1 MFKKALFLIVIL
13 LLSFSVS
20 FVRVELTDSGEK
32 MQLLADYKGKSD
44 EKEKCEG
51 LFGNPNDDDS
61 FAHLLQLAF
70 TIIKYAGPLL
80 CIVFSSIDLVKTV
93 VADDKDAMSKTV
105 KKCLKRVVLALILF
119 FIPTVINYLFPLL
132 GFYGTCGIN

>member
-32 MQLLADYKGKSD
+32 MQLLADYNDSK

-51 LFGNPNDDDS
+51 LFGNPDDEDS
-61 FAHLLQLAF
+61 FAHLLQIAF

-119 FIPTVINYLFPLL
+119 FIPTIVNFLFPLL

>member
-1 MFKKALFLIVIL
+1 MFKKALFLIAIL
-13 LLSFSVS
+13 LISFSVS

-32 MQLLADYKGKSD
+32 MQVLADYNSNE
-44 EKEKCEG
+44 EKEDCEG
-51 LFGNPNDDDS
+51 LFGDPDDDDS

-70 TIIKYAGPLL
+70 KIIKYAGPLL

-119 FIPTVINYLFPLL
+119 FIPTLINYIFPLL

>member
-1 MFKKALFLIVIL
+1 MFKKALFLIAIL
-13 LLSFSVS
+13 LLSFSMS
-20 FVRVELTDSGEK
+20 FIRVELTDSGEK
-32 MQLLADYKGKSD
+32 VQLLANYNDND

-51 LFGNPNDDDS
+51 LFGDPDDDDS
-61 FAHLLQLAF
+61 FAHLLQIAF

-93 VADDKDAMSKTV
+93 VSDDKDAMSKTV

-119 FIPTVINYLFPLL
+119 FIPTIVNFLFPLL

>member
-1 MFKKALFLIVIL
+1 MFKKALFLIAIL
-13 LLSFSVS
+13 LLSFSMS
-20 FVRVELTDSGEK
+20 FIRVELTDSGEK
-32 MQLLADYKGKSD
+32 VQLLANYNDND

-51 LFGNPNDDDS
+51 LFGNPDDDDS
-61 FAHLLQLAF
+61 FAHLLQIAF

-93 VADDKDAMSKTV
+93 VSDDKDAMSKTV

-119 FIPTVINYLFPLL
+119 FIPTIVNFLFPLL